1 MLFSK
6 RVFRIKKSMAYH
18 SASYGWIYC
27 IIHPRE
33 PEHIKIGMTTRSVES
48 RLRSANTF
56 STQPFQI
63 AQAKYV
69 ERPFQTEQVLHEI
82 FEPYRVVSNREFF
95 RADCLPN
102 VMAAFELV
110 AGVVHPDSKY
120 FSTRTDF
127 RVRFQEPGE
136 DSFEQL
142 FFDHFQE
149 TSKLSDRVRLHTI
162 RDTLIANGLSED
174 VDVVEELMRLS
185 IFPERDFYVGIT
197 SQVLQSIESFA
208 YSN

>member
-1 MLFSK
+1 MS
-6 RVFRIKKSMAYH
+6 YH
-18 SASYGWIYC
+18 SASFGWIYC

-69 ERPFQTEQVLHEI
+69 ERPFQTEQLLHEI
-82 FEPYRVVSNREFF
+82 FEPYRVTSNREFF

-110 AGVVHPDSKY
+110 AGVVHPESKY
-120 FSTRTDF
+120 FSARSDF
-127 RVRFQEPGE
+127 TIRFPDSGTK
-136 DSFEQL
+136 SFENL
-142 FFDHFQE
+142 FDEHFVE
-149 TSKLSDRVRLHTI
+149 TGKTSDRVRLQTI
-162 RDTLIANGLSED
+162 RDTLVANGLSID

-185 IFPERDFYVGIT
+185 IFPERDFYVGVT
-197 SQVLQSIESFA
+197 SKVLQSIESFK
-208 YSN
+208 YSP